1 MWNHACSGF
10 RYETRPLYVCLRESP
25 LQVLLLASYCRIVAF
40 PFVLNQRQNRF
51 EQVTH

>member
-1 MWNHACSGF
+1 MHALGSV
-10 RYETRPLYVCLRESP
+10 TKPVHYVCLRESP